1 MSEVQVRQEGPVTI
15 ISINRPDKL
24 NALSNKV
31 AHKLQRAFAEF
42 DASPQ
47 KVSILT
53 AEGRAFTSG
62 ADVSDLPEFWRCVP
76 TLGITTNKP
85 VIAAVQGWCVGG
97 GVVMSAMADL
107 CVCTENTT
115 FWYPEATLG
124 LTGGVICSLAGRIPH
139 KAAMEVMYLARKTSA
154 RRAYEIGLVNEVVP
168 DGEHLQAALRMANE
182 LCSLAPLVLG
192 AIKKIVNGN
201 ILPKGP
207 AEIAA
212 MMTRDMGVIS
222 TSDDFRE
229 GQQAFLEK
237 RRPVFSGR

>member
-1 MSEVQVRQEGPVTI
+1 MI
-15 ISINRPDKL
+15 
-24 NALSNKV
+24 
-31 AHKLQRAFAEF
+31 
-42 DASPQ
+42 
-47 KVSILT
+47 
-53 AEGRAFTSG
+53 
-62 ADVSDLPEFWRCVP
+62 P
-76 TLGITTNKP
+76 TLDI
-85 VIAAVQGWCVGG
+85 VIFGVYLAVVAAV
-97 GVVMSAMADL
+97 GVLVSRKEKESDDY
-107 CVCTENTT
+107 
-115 FWYPEATLG
+115 F
-124 LTGGVICSLAGRIPH
+124 LAGRNLTWWIIGGSMI
-139 KAAMEVMYLARKTSA
+139 AANISTHHFIGMSG
-154 RRAYEIGLVNEVVP
+154 RAYEIGLVNEVVP